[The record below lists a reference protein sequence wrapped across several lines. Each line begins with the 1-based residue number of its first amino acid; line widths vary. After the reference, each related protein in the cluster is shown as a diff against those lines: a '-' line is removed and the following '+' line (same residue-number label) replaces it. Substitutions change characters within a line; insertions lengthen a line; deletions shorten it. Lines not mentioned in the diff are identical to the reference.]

1 MFAALKK
8 RNFALLWLG
17 QLVSLCGD
25 ALLIIA
31 VPYFVY
37 QLTGSVLQTG
47 IAVVVQTL
55 PAVLLS
61 SFAGVFVDRW
71 NRRVTMLTADLLR
84 AAVLLLMVLVQSADL
99 LWVLYVAIAAQSMIT
114 QFFTPASMALIPE
127 LVEKEHLMSAN
138 SLSSLSQSVIR
149 MIGPVLGGVLF
160 IALGLT
166 GSVLA
171 DSATYVF
178 SALMLTLMALPA
190 AVSGSKGASRSERVS
205 VAAAIKQVL
214 ADWARGFR
222 VIGGSQT
229 MTGIFSTMGILML
242 GQGILQVMFVV
253 FVKSVLHGGAL
264 TYAWVI
270 TAQGVGSILGSLL
283 NGVIGKW
290 LRPGFQVALAGLTAG
305 AALLVMTYDPQL
317 PLVLILT
324 GLLGIFTVGLMVT
337 LYTLLQSGTEPRYL
351 GRVFGTLQTVTSLAM
366 LISMLL
372 CSGFGDR
379 LGVVPWM
386 TISGTLIL
394 LSGFIALLTLRQVR
408 LPQPEKQVAERKRV
422 LPLETVERVG
432 EAGPSTTA

>member
-1 MFAALKK
+1 MFTALKK

-47 IAVVVQTL
+47 LAVVVQTL

-84 AAVLLLMVLVQSADL
+84 AVVLLLMVLVHSADM
-99 LWVLYVAIAAQSMIT
+99 LWVLYVAIAAQSVIT
-114 QFFTPASMALIPE
+114 QFFTPASMALIPS
-127 LVEKEHLMSAN
+127 LVEKEQLMSAN

-149 MIGPVLGGVLF
+149 LIGPVLGGVLF
-160 IALGLT
+160 IALGLG
-166 GSVLA
+166 GSVLV

-178 SALMLTLMALPA
+178 SALMLTFIALPTA
-190 AVSGSKGASRSERVS
+190 AEVRPGAVKKERMSR
-205 VAAAIKQVL
+205 AIAIKQVL
-214 ADWARGFR
+214 TDWAGGFR
-222 VIGGSQT
+222 VIGSSQT
-229 MTGIFSTMGILML
+229 VLGIFSTMGILML

-253 FVKSVLHGGAL
+253 FVKSVMHGGTM

-270 TAQGVGSILGSLL
+270 TAQGVGSILGSVL

-290 LRPGFQVALAGLTAG
+290 LRPVYQVSLAGLTAG
-305 AALLVMTYDPQL
+305 TSLLVMTYDPQL

-324 GLLGIFTVGLMVT
+324 GLMGIFTVGLVIT
-337 LYTLLQSGTEPRYL
+337 LYTLLQGGAEPRYL
-351 GRVFGTLQTVTSLAM
+351 GRIFGTLQTVTSLAM
-366 LISMLL
+366 LISMALSSSL
-372 CSGFGDR
+372 GDR
-379 LGVVPWM
+379 LGAVPWM
-386 TISGTLIL
+386 TISGALIL
-394 LSGFIALLTLRQVR
+394 VSGFVALLTLRQAR
-408 LPQPEKQVAERKRV
+408 LPQSEKQAAEQKKELV
-422 LPLETVERVG
+422 P
-432 EAGPSTTA
+432 AN

>member
-1 MFAALKK
+1 
-8 RNFALLWLG
+8 
-17 QLVSLCGD
+17 
-25 ALLIIA
+25 
-31 VPYFVY
+31 
-37 QLTGSVLQTG
+37 
-47 IAVVVQTL
+47 
-55 PAVLLS
+55 
-61 SFAGVFVDRW
+61 
-71 NRRVTMLTADLLR
+71 
-84 AAVLLLMVLVQSADL
+84 
-99 LWVLYVAIAAQSMIT
+99 
-114 QFFTPASMALIPE
+114 
-127 LVEKEHLMSAN
+127 
-138 SLSSLSQSVIR
+138 
-149 MIGPVLGGVLF
+149 
-160 IALGLT
+160 
-166 GSVLA
+166 
-171 DSATYVF
+171 
-178 SALMLTLMALPA
+178 
-190 AVSGSKGASRSERVS
+190 
-205 VAAAIKQVL
+205 
-214 ADWARGFR
+214 
-222 VIGGSQT
+222 
-229 MTGIFSTMGILML
+229 
-242 GQGILQVMFVV
+242 MFVV